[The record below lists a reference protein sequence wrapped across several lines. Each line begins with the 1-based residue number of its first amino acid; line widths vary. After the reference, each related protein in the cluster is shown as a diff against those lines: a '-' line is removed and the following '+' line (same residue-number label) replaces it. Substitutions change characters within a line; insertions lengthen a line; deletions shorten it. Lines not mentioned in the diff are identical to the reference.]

1 MNHSTEKQ
9 TRINVISKPRQ
20 LPTQHKPNRSSVYE
34 RLNELHEKNSKAKD
48 KDLPERIQ
56 ALAQPKLLPTQFVMD
71 RPSASW
77 SVSNSAK
84 NYNMSQR
91 IETLAQ
97 PKQLPSNF
105 QLDRYNISVAESAL
119 KYGQASARIEQLAQP
134 KKPFTVRP
142 WSAVYESQQ
151 PTKKRKKRRVSIT
164 DYECSDRILE
174 LSKPKR
180 LHPKFLTDRVHIDT
194 VSMAATKAHASVR
207 IQQLAKSKVYHI
219 NHEDHSL
226 KVSKRALNAE
236 CSLRIEELAK
246 PVSRRLTSRK
256 GTFRSLLEEAS
267 LS

>member
-119 KYGQASARIEQLAQP
+119 K
-134 KKPFTVRP
+134 
-142 WSAVYESQQ
+142 QQ

-246 PVSRRLTSRK
+246 PVSRRLISRK
-256 GTFRSLLEEAS
+256 GTFRSSLEEAS